1 MKIILSEA
9 EISNFNDFGCM
20 FRLDVDLRR
29 SFIVSKEV
37 KDYLVSKGVKD
48 KTIPE
53 SKWNNE

>member
-1 MKIILSEA
+1 
-9 EISNFNDFGCM
+9 M